1 MERDSVHMISEVCGT
16 QTRRSLPPR
25 MAVVITAALFWLCQ
39 NSLSNNVQ
47 GCTLFDERAI
57 LAAGNKPWI
66 EELDIP
72 VSSYVSLDGK
82 SLRGVF
88 KMSVLNAAAYFK
100 PKFAFCK
107 LSIICTFSLRC
118 ERA

>member
-1 MERDSVHMISEVCGT
+1 MGFESLLRLKEQWLRNVIGLKLPNGLPSYDTV
-16 QTRRSLPPR
+16 RRVL
-25 MAVVITAALFWLCQ
+25 
-39 NSLSNNVQ
+39 
-47 GCTLFDERAI
+47 GI
-57 LAAGNKPWI
+57 LDPKQFQSAFIRWI
-66 EELDIP
+66 EQELDIP
-72 VSSYVSLDGK
+72 EGSYVSLDGK

-88 KMSVLNAAAYFK
+88 KMSVLNVAAHFK